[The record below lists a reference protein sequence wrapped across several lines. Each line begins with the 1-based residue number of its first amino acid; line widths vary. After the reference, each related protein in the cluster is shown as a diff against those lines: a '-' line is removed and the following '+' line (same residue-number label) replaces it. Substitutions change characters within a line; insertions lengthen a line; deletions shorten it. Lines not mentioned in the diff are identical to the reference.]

1 MRTLGHP
8 DPRPSPR
15 TRPMTPPHASR
26 SACAA
31 KLTQFVVAIPSVDSP
46 AEEPRPHVATAQ
58 RASASD
64 LELQHAE
71 AGGAAA
77 VQAPPALPAVA
88 AAGANAWAPVA
99 GTRCEARFGASSVPG
114 GLLGL

>member
-31 KLTQFVVAIPSVDSP
+31 KLTQLVFVAIPSVDSP

-58 RASASD
+58 RASD
-64 LELQHAE
+64 LELQQAE

-88 AAGANAWAPVA
+88 AQIGATWRPHKSQCQKTV
-99 GTRCEARFGASSVPG
+99 
-114 GLLGL
+114 

>member
-88 AAGANAWAPVA
+88 AAGAK
-99 GTRCEARFGASSVPG
+99 
-114 GLLGL
+114 